1 MNRMPSRPMYKYS
14 LSYGSRFTSN
24 FITISLLRLGHLFLG
39 RVLRDLSDR
48 PSHTRRKS
56 RVILIR
62 DPPLDQT
69 PQRVP
74 RGPHLFG
81 DHVRRESDRFQG
93 VVRLGFRSRGSRGDQ
108 VPHCKLASERGR
120 RTDGHRG
127 VDIVVSLVRPSEG
140 RFRGLGL
147 LRGFGFRL
155 GRAR

>member
-1 MNRMPSRPMYKYS
+1 MSESDAITSDVQVLTLDS
-14 LSYGSRFTSN
+14 LRV
-24 FITISLLRLGHLFLG
+24 IISLLRLGHLFLG
-39 RVLRDLSDR
+39 RVLRNLSDR

-56 RVILIR
+56 RVNLIR
-62 DPPLDQT
+62 DPPLDQK

-81 DHVRRESDRFQG
+81 DHVRWESDRFQG
-93 VVRLGFRSRGSRGDQ
+93 VVRLGFRSGGSRGDQ
-108 VPHCKLASERGR
+108 VPHCQLASERGR

-147 LRGFGFRL
+147 LRGFGFGL
-155 GRAR
+155 GGAR